1 MKKIYS
7 ILACAM
13 LLLTSWSCSEDT
25 TSGPGPEEPTAPEL
39 SAQLQSAQEGTVT
52 FTVTATEGAEVAY
65 WFGEAAFFE
74 TVDVTPETIFRTGE
88 TITPVSFPATVTI
101 EEANLYVANRIWIAA
116 RSNGLYSQALCLEV
130 NPSDED
136 ILTAGEATKTS
147 LSYIIGNV
155 APDAAVSHT
164 YIELWF
170 YKYLH
175 DQAVA
180 EYGEL
185 TEEEFNRLVLANYG
199 ITSTGPRTVV
209 WNAGDANEPRDSF
222 AAIVGGRTYVALAAP
237 LLNAET
243 GQMGRAESV
252 EINTPEPDESS
263 ARVQVTI
270 SELTPEGMLSVIDP
284 GEDVRFFYYALFS
297 RQTLDEFLSENTEK
311 DLCDYL
317 YEYGYVSANCYTDQW
332 GFTVPGVAYVLAIYG
347 VDMNGDTFLQQEAIE
362 PEPYEPEI
370 ELTLTPYENEAESLY
385 GYNTLH
391 VSATFRYFDQIDPST
406 VKYLFTSKE
415 MIDALSSGLSIED
428 AIQYG
433 LFLPYAMPLSEEWSA
448 SLTAQQQF
456 SGVLK
461 EDPFTFSAL
470 QPQTEYCFLV
480 MTNDPSGTEVI
491 GAYAVAATNAE
502 PSEEEDEGYK
512 AYLGEWTLKGQS
524 TEFWSPNTI
533 TYNLRVEELVT
544 NYSYRVYGWSD
555 ADVAQTTPFVMNY
568 DPETQQVYIQGPQDL
583 GPYNGNDN
591 IHLYFGGMVLGD
603 GDNLNYVNT
612 APQRLFTGHLY
623 DDSFIL
629 QGEFTE
635 FEGRS
640 TDYRSM
646 NYVSVDSATPD
657 TYSRIPGAL
666 YDAIYFNIQRA
677 AASGT
682 AARRNYVERPAAP
695 APALQSA
702 AAGQLRHDV
711 DPRSTRPRPRIAL

>member
-1 MKKIYS
+1 M
-7 ILACAM
+7 
-13 LLLTSWSCSEDT
+13 
-25 TSGPGPEEPTAPEL
+25 
-39 SAQLQSAQEGTVT
+39 
-52 FTVTATEGAEVAY
+52 
-65 WFGEAAFFE
+65 
-74 TVDVTPETIFRTGE
+74 
-88 TITPVSFPATVTI
+88 
-101 EEANLYVANRIWIAA
+101 
-116 RSNGLYSQALCLEV
+116 
-130 NPSDED
+130 
-136 ILTAGEATKTS
+136 
-147 LSYIIGNV
+147 
-155 APDAAVSHT
+155 
-164 YIELWF
+164 
-170 YKYLH
+170 
-175 DQAVA
+175 
-180 EYGEL
+180 
-185 TEEEFNRLVLANYG
+185 
-199 ITSTGPRTVV
+199 
-209 WNAGDANEPRDSF
+209 
-222 AAIVGGRTYVALAAP
+222 
-237 LLNAET
+237 
-243 GQMGRAESV
+243 
-252 EINTPEPDESS
+252 
-263 ARVQVTI
+263 
-270 SELTPEGMLSVIDP
+270 
-284 GEDVRFFYYALFS
+284 
-297 RQTLDEFLSENTEK
+297 
-311 DLCDYL
+311 
-317 YEYGYVSANCYTDQW
+317 
-332 GFTVPGVAYVLAIYG
+332 LAIYG

-406 VKYLFTSKE
+406 VMYLFTSKE

-461 EDPFTFSAL
+461 EDPFTSSAL

-533 TYNLRVEELVT
+533 TYNLRVEELVA

-711 DPRSTRPRPRIAL
+711 DPRSTRPRPRIALR